1 MDAQQLGLAQHVPLQ
16 VESLI
21 QLQLQ
26 LQQQQQQQPPQL
38 RQQLQLQKQQ
48 FQLQQPLLY
57 NHVLYQQVNLYVT

>member
-26 LQQQQQQQPPQL
+26 LQQQQQPPQL